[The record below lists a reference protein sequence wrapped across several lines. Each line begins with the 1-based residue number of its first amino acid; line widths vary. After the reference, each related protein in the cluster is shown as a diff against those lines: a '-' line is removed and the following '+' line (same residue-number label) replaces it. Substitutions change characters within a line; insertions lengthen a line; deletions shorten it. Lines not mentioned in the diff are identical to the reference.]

1 MTVSLKPNKYSP
13 LVLAAV
19 LAKYGK
25 DKTIDFKFKTANH
38 GQDTRI
44 NNISNVIG
52 HTFLYVLNTPTCKGN
67 NTACKVNQ

>member
-25 DKTIDFKFKTANH
+25 DKDIDFKFKTAKN
-38 GQDTRI
+38 GENTK
-44 NNISNVIG
+44 SYNVR
-52 HTFLYVLNTPTCKGN
+52 GN
-67 NTACKVNQ
+67 EI